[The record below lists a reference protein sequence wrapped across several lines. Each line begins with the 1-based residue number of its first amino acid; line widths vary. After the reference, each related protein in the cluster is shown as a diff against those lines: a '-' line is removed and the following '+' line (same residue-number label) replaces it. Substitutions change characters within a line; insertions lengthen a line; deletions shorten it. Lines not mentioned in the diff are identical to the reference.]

1 MRPGQSGLCG
11 WIANLDEN
19 PISNKRKC
27 INVNLSVS
35 SNEIEPETFGSM
47 GRWGGEGVRMI
58 YMILRIGLMMHKF
71 STRF

>member
-1 MRPGQSGLCG
+1 MCPGQSGLCG

-35 SNEIEPETFGSM
+35 SNEIEPETFG
-47 GRWGGEGVRMI
+47 GGEGVRMI
-58 YMILRIGLMMHKF
+58 YMKFGIGLMMHKF